1 MKKLIVLLVLIS
13 MLMYSSTTNEV
24 TLKIWAVDNGKLL
37 KDYKIYDSPL
47 LIKYPLFLKNG
58 DIFFYNGASFLLNI
72 EKGTIKE
79 QGESMHKKQ
88 TGVNTYKGENFLF
101 IGYDGLFEYSPQKD
115 SLKMIS
121 NKKYDFHIAEYNK
134 YNNTL
139 VLTDRYSSRL
149 LVFDLNTKK
158 IRKTDLTSMQ
168 HTIDLCFSPD
178 GKHIVLG
185 INNNSIVFVD
195 TKNYKVEKTLWDMGT
210 TYTMKYSPDGK
221 ILACGSANGYI
232 YIIDVNKKNI
242 IKKFKAHN
250 SVIYSVDFSA
260 DGTRLLTSSGESTEL
275 QTIDNTVKVWDMK
288 TYKEILRINLERVTD
303 KNDMISNGASFT
315 PDGKFI
321 LTYPVREKPIEDFGL

>member
-1 MKKLIVLLVLIS
+1 
-13 MLMYSSTTNEV
+13 MYSNTVNEV
-24 TLKIWAVDNGKLL
+24 TLKIWAADNGKLL

-72 EKGTIKE
+72 EKEYIKE
-79 QGESMHKKQ
+79 QGKSIYEKRTS
-88 TGVNTYKGENFLF
+88 VNTYKGENFLF

-121 NKKYDFHIAEYNK
+121 NKEYDFSSIVEYNK

-139 VLTDRYSSRL
+139 VSTDYYKL
-149 LVFDLNTKK
+149 YIYDLNTKK
-158 IRKTDLTSMQ
+158 IRKIDLNLIDQ
-168 HTIDLCFSPD
+168 IIDLCLSPD

-185 INNNSIVFVD
+185 RNYNSIVFVD

-221 ILACGSANGYI
+221 ILACGSADGYI
-232 YIIDVNKKNI
+232 YIIDANKKSI
-242 IKKFKAHN
+242 IKKFKAYN
-250 SVIYSVDFSA
+250 SIIYSVDFSA
-260 DGTRLLTSSGESTEL
+260 DGTRLLTASGESTEL

-288 TYKEILRINLERVTD
+288 TYKEVLRINLNRVTD

-321 LTYPVREKPIEDFGL
+321 LTYPVIEKPIEDFGL